1 MGRLRSTFAFS
12 IAFCAVSMV
21 FPVAASGGMPD
32 RTVDPVPGPVSSE
45 VGDAAESVESADT
58 RSGRAAAVASGDYE
72 TQLYTGVSPARIFD
86 TRAGGVTQD
95 GLFANTG
102 KFAGS
107 KNVQVTGR
115 GGVPIGAGAVV
126 VNLTVTNP
134 THEGYTTVYPTGTTR
149 PNASN
154 LNFVAGT
161 TVANA
166 VVAKLS
172 ATGSL
177 TVFNMSPAD
186 VILDVSGWLPADAD
200 YTSLNPARLTDTR
213 PNRKTIDNLETG
225 KGSYAG
231 SRAVKV
237 TGRGGVPST
246 GVGSVVLN
254 VTSTRA
260 VTSGYTTAYPTG
272 EARPTTSNV
281 NFVKNRDK
289 ASLVIAK
296 VGSDGT
302 IQMFNS
308 ARTDLVVDVM
318 GWFPAESDFT
328 GFKPARLVDT
338 RSGRT
343 TIDGQ
348 DLAGGAFSGP
358 RTYQVAGRD
367 AVPTRSSAV
376 ILNVTVTEP
385 INSGYTTVFSDGD
398 TRPLASN
405 LNYDKG
411 QTTANLVVAKVGL
424 GGRITIYN
432 STGSHLVV
440 DVFGWLPGFVPT
452 KGDPTT
458 TQISV
463 APDGTAG
470 TIDSVDASLSG
481 NGRFTAYA
489 SKATNLVASDTNG
502 YQDVF
507 VHDSQTKVT
516 TRVSVASDGLQGDR
530 DSGAPK
536 ISADG
541 RYVVFESA
549 ARNLVA
555 GDLNN
560 KVDIFV
566 HDRDT
571 ATTSR
576 VSVDGAGVESNGISL
591 SPSIS
596 DDGRYIAFS
605 SEGTNLV
612 VADTNNS
619 SDIFV
624 RDTRDGSTTRLS
636 LSSAAAQGDD
646 ASSAPVISGD
656 GGSVVFQSFATNLA
670 AGDTNGQPDVFH
682 RELLSGT
689 TTLVSR
695 SSAGIVGDGISEG
708 PDVSNDGRLVV
719 FRSAASNLV
728 PGDLN
733 SRADVFLRDTLTDVT
748 TRVSQTSLGVD
759 ADDFS
764 ASPAISGNGLYVT
777 YSSVAKNLI
786 TGDSSDWEDVFVLD
800 IEHSIMHRVSVGL
813 GASEANNPSYRPA
826 ISSDGRYIA
835 FGSNASNLVNSGDG
849 SKSQVYLT
857 RSPARS

>member
-1 MGRLRSTFAFS
+1 MSEST
-12 IAFCAVSMV
+12 
-21 FPVAASGGMPD
+21 
-32 RTVDPVPGPVSSE
+32 
-45 VGDAAESVESADT
+45 ESTKST
-58 RSGRAAAVASGDYE
+58 SGRAAAVASGDYE
-72 TQLYTGVSPARIFD
+72 TQLYTGVTPARIFD
-86 TRAGGVTQD
+86 TRPSGVTQD

-107 KNVQVTGR
+107 RDVQVTGR
-115 GGVPIGAGAVV
+115 GGVPTGAGAVV

-134 THEGYTTVYPTGTTR
+134 THVGYTTVFPTGTTR

-154 LNFVAGT
+154 LNFVAGA

-177 TVFNMSPAD
+177 TIYNMAVAD
-186 VILDVSGWLPADAD
+186 VIVDVSGWLPADAD

-225 KGSYAG
+225 KGAYTG
-231 SRAVKV
+231 NRAVKV
-237 TGRGGVPST
+237 TGRGGVPAL

-260 VTSGYTTAYPTG
+260 ALSGYTTVYPTG
-272 EARPTTSNV
+272 ETRPTTSNV
-281 NFVKNRDK
+281 NFTKNLDK

-338 RSGRT
+338 RSGRS
-343 TIDGQ
+343 TIDGN
-348 DLAGGAFSGP
+348 DLGDGSFSGP
-358 RTYQVAGRD
+358 RSYQVAGRD
-367 AVPTRSSAV
+367 AAPTRSSAV
-376 ILNVTVTEP
+376 VLNVTVTEP

-398 TRPLASN
+398 ARPVASN
-405 LNYDKG
+405 LNFNKG
-411 QTTANLVVAKVGL
+411 QTTANLVVATVGL
-424 GGRITIYN
+424 SGRITIYN
-432 STGSHLVV
+432 STGTHLVV

-452 KGDPTT
+452 KGDPST

-463 APDGTAG
+463 APDGAGG

-489 SKATNLVASDTNG
+489 SRATNLVADDTNG

-516 TRVSVASDGLQGDR
+516 TRVSVGSAGLQGDR
-530 DSGAPK
+530 DSGAPN

-549 ARNLVA
+549 ARNLVD

-576 VSVDGAGVESNGISL
+576 ASVASSGVESNDTSL

-612 VADTNNS
+612 VGDTNSS
-619 SDIFV
+619 SDVFV
-624 RDTRDGSTTRLS
+624 RDTINGSTSRTS
-636 LSSAAAQGDD
+636 LSSSAAQGDD
-646 ASSAPVISGD
+646 ASSAPMISGD
-656 GGSVVFQSFATNLA
+656 GNSVVFQSFATDLVI
-670 AGDTNGQPDVFH
+670 GDTNGHPDVFH
-682 RELLSGT
+682 RNLPSGT

-695 SSAGIVGDGISEG
+695 SSAGIVGDGISES

-719 FRSAASNLV
+719 FRSTASNLV
-728 PGDLN
+728 SGDVN
-733 SRADVFLRDTLTDVT
+733 SRADVFLRDTVTDVT
-748 TRVSQTSLGVD
+748 TRVSIADGGLE

-764 ASPAISGNGLYVT
+764 AGPAISGNGRFVA
-777 YSSVAKNLI
+777 YSSVAKNLVS
-786 TGDSSDWEDVFVLD
+786 GDSSGWEDVFVLD
-800 IEHSIMHRVSVGL
+800 VEHLVTSRVSLGL
-813 GASEANNPSYRPA
+813 GGLEANNPSYRPT

-835 FGSNASNLVNSGDG
+835 FGSNASNLVDSGDG